1 MLKQRT
7 DKAALYC
14 RLSRD
19 DGTDSESNS
28 IVTQRQMLNRYAKEQ
43 GFPVY
48 DEYIDDGI
56 SGTVFDRPSFNRMIA
71 DIEDGKIG
79 IVLCKDMS
87 RLGRNNAMV
96 AYYTEIFFP
105 ENDVRFIAIS
115 DCIDTFQGENE
126 IMAFKSVINEYY
138 ARDISK
144 KIKAAYHTKAL
155 NGEFTAPHAPYGY
168 RKNPDNRHQL
178 VPDENTAGTVTRIFQ
193 MAAQGLTPFKISS
206 QLSKEKILT
215 PRAYTAQQHGKYK
228 DSFHPQYPT
237 DWSNTTVMTIL
248 QNREYLG
255 HMVCNKSTTKSF
267 KNRKLVKTDPCDW
280 IEVKGTHEPLV
291 DEFLFELAQKVVRVK
306 KRENGTGNPNI
317 FAGLLKCSDC
327 GGSLSF
333 IKPKNDGHAGSYNCN
348 LYRKRTSKYCSAHYI
363 THKALYKIVL
373 DDIRR
378 NAETAKQYEDEL
390 SEYALALSKSNSKGK
405 TKRLE
410 KELEKLQKRNGEL
423 DTIIKKL
430 FEQNALGVISDE
442 RFISMSVGYEEE
454 QTELKTKIAGLQN
467 HLDEQETANGNTE
480 KFLNAVRKYS
490 EITELNAA
498 ILNDL
503 IDSIVIYNA
512 EGKSRNNRKQRVEIN
527 YKFIGIMQ
535 MPETQTA
542 TPQSA

>member
-1 MLKQRT
+1 MLKQRS

-28 IVTQRQMLNRYAKEQ
+28 IVTQRQMLARYAKEQ

-56 SGTVFDRPSFNRMIA
+56 SGTVFDRPSFSRMIA

-115 DCIDTFQGENE
+115 DCIDTFQGDNE

-168 RKNPDNRHQL
+168 RKNPDNKHQL
-178 VPDENTAGTVTRIFQ
+178 VPDENTAGTVIRIFQ

-255 HMVCNKSTTKSF
+255 HLVCNKSTTKSF
-267 KNRKLVKTDPCDW
+267 KNRKLVKTDPGDW

-327 GGSLSF
+327 GGSLSY
-333 IKPKNDGHAGSYNCN
+333 IKPKNDGHEGSYNCN

-363 THKALYKIVL
+363 THRALYKIVL

-378 NAETAKQYEDEL
+378 NAEAAKQYEDEL
-390 SEYALALSKSNSKGK
+390 SEFALALSKSNSKGK
-405 TKRLE
+405 TKRLA
-410 KELEKLQKRNGEL
+410 KELEKLQKRNAEL
-423 DTIIKKL
+423 DAIIKKL

-442 RFISMSVGYEEE
+442 RFISMSAGYEAE

-467 HLDEQETANGNTE
+467 QLDEQETANGNTE

-542 TPQSA
+542 IEQSA